1 MGADLEK
8 LDSAPAKPGV
18 EDPPSDTA
26 KESLELGFLDDDEE
40 LEKEEQQDDETTTP
54 RGSNHRAAWDKI
66 EPFGDA
72 APYRYWLT
80 SIRLRSRSLNWTD
93 SMFPRAPLRWIGLQ
107 GREGPGRPYSVCPR
121 SAHVVIHYYP
131 FPWCSLLTKSRCAG
145 NYAIGVARKCRKLL
159 RGIRSALPP
168 FPGCRVLVLRRGCN
182 V

>member
-72 APYRYWLT
+72 APRAC
-80 SIRLRSRSLNWTD
+80 
-93 SMFPRAPLRWIGLQ
+93 FPARHSVGLGFKAEKGRAAPI
-107 GREGPGRPYSVCPR
+107 
-121 SAHVVIHYYP
+121 
-131 FPWCSLLTKSRCAG
+131 T
-145 NYAIGVARKCRKLL
+145 YARA
-159 RGIRSALPP
+159 APM
-168 FPGCRVLVLRRGCN
+168 
-182 V
+182 